1 MALYIAVRLEHRY
14 DNGYIAF
21 WVLKQNVEWS
31 GVGDIHKTVMTIRTP
46 AVLKRQKLQK

>member
-21 WVLKQNVEWS
+21 WALKQNVEWT
-31 GVGDIHKTVMTIRTP
+31 GVSDIPQTITVI
-46 AVLKRQKLQK
+46 KRQKLQR

>member
-21 WVLKQNVEWS
+21 WALKQNVEWT
-31 GVGDIHKTVMTIRTP
+31 GVGDIPKTVT
-46 AVLKRQKLQK
+46 VLKRQKLQR

>member
-21 WVLKQNVEWS
+21 WALKQNVEWT
-31 GVGDIHKTVMTIRTP
+31 GVGDTLQTVMTTS
-46 AVLKRQKLQK
+46 AKNTLLS